1 LLINLRNQSNKS
13 TCTKCVLSHIFNY
26 HDDIKYSVDDA
37 AAAAAADD
45 DDGKS
50 DLNMLVINNT

>member
-13 TCTKCVLSHIFNY
+13 SCTKCVLSHIFNY
-26 HDDIKYSVDDA
+26 QDDIKYPVA

-45 DDGKS
+45 DDDGKS
-50 DLNMLVINNT
+50 VLNMFVINDM